1 MRQTTGKNRELKGN
15 QRTKRGGGEAD
26 TWKIVLILGNA
37 KSVAKGSIT
46 KNALP

>member
-1 MRQTTGKNRELKGN
+1 MRQTMGKYRELKRHH
-15 QRTKRGGGEAD
+15 RTKRVGCEAD